1 MFDHEFGN
9 WKNSEVVTAFLEQW
23 QPPVDAVEAVE
34 QPDTS
39 ADEYVAA
46 GIELAA
52 FQKRSYGNKI
62 IDELN
67 KIASA
72 LGHDSRAAIEVELV
86 IEDIKK
92 ELLCNE

>member
-23 QPPVDAVEAVE
+23 QEPEVSTPEVVPEDSENA
-34 QPDTS
+34 
-39 ADEYVAA
+39 YIVAE
-46 GIELAA
+46 IELAA
-52 FQKRSYGNKI
+52 FEKLAYGNKI

-72 LGHDSRAAIEVELV
+72 LSHDSRAAVEVELV